1 MRVKVLLIFNNKW
14 SKKITKVGIKF
25 LIFCTYSWN
34 IILQIVSLYSKNQEF
49 DAYFCYFFT
58 SFIIENKKYFYSHQ
72 LIHNKT
78 VDNLFV
84 ICSLTEHGIVLS
96 QAEQFDVLD
105 LYKTHTECKVAS
117 SNMSH
122 AHAHAGFFRLLMKGP
137 GFSILM
143 YILRPFDK
151 KLIS

>member
-1 MRVKVLLIFNNKW
+1 VTTFVIFLLH
-14 SKKITKVGIKF
+14 
-25 LIFCTYSWN
+25 LILN
-34 IILQIVSLYSKNQEF
+34 LQIN
-49 DAYFCYFFT
+49 
-58 SFIIENKKYFYSHQ
+58 ENKKYFYSHQ

-78 VDNLFV
+78 VIICLEYV